1 MTSLKLGVV
10 QLNKL
15 SSLFIGGMVDHVR
28 FFVARDQHS
37 LYCICREDS
46 RDVKTLAQLIKAYS
60 RLNPQKAE

>member
-15 SSLFIGGMVDHVR
+15 FIRGMVDHVQC
-28 FFVARDQHS
+28 FVARDQHS